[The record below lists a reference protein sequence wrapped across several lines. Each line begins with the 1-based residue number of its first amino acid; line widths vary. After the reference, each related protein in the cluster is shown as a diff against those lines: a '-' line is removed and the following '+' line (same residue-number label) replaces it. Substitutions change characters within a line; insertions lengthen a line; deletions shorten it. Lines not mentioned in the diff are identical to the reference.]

1 MEKYMFTI
9 GQSIELQSGETVVV
23 EKVDEQNSI
32 LEVKDKNNTSK
43 KVKLKDVKSNNY
55 LKS

>member
-1 MEKYMFTI
+1 MFTI
-9 GQSIELQSGETVVV
+9 GQSIELQTGETVIV
-23 EKVDEQNSI
+23 EKIDEQNSI